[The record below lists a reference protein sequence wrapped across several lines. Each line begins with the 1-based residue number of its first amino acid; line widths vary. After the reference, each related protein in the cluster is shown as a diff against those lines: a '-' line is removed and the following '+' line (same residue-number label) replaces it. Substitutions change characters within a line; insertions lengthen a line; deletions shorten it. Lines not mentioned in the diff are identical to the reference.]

1 MRTGTLVAAAL
12 CAVALSACGGGRGGS
27 ATIPAPPA
35 GTAAP
40 APIFSTVPISST
52 STQRGIPL
60 TGDRLS
66 VAVLADGTVAYSNR
80 FDWGLVKAS
89 GALSTWSGSF
99 DGGGPVAFGRG
110 ADGSL
115 YAGNS
120 VPAGNTLASSVLNE
134 ATGEQWSFS
143 AFPPWV
149 ILGGPDGGTWVLTFT
164 GMVRLDAGGTT
175 TFLPVTAPPGDANDV
190 TLGPD
195 GAFWVAEFGGAIER
209 VPLHGAPLRFPVDG
223 HPQRIAAGADGAL
236 WFLDDAGL
244 VRRMTTSGQTRTY
257 FSVGGR
263 FTEADAIAAGADGAM
278 WLTNGGANELVRIAP
293 DGAVTRFPAPAAGDS
308 PSGIVAAPDGT
319 LYFFEQNL
327 HGLVVV
333 HATPR

>member
-1 MRTGTLVAAAL
+1 MRTGTLVVTAL
-12 CAVALSACGGGRGGS
+12 CAVALSACGGGGS
-27 ATIPAPPA
+27 GSPATPPPPA
-35 GTAAP
+35 STAAP
-40 APIFSTVPISST
+40 APTFSTVPIPST

-80 FDWGLVKAS
+80 FYWGLVKPAQDT
-89 GALSTWSGSF
+89 STWSGSF

-115 YAGNS
+115 YAGDS
-120 VPAGNTLASSVLNE
+120 VPAGNGLASSVLDE
-134 ATGEQWSFS
+134 STGERWSF
-143 AFPPWV
+143 AAYPPWV
-149 ILGGPDGGTWVLTFT
+149 ILSGPDAGTWVLTFT
-164 GMVRLDAGGTT
+164 GLVRLDAGGTT

-190 TLGPD
+190 TLGRD

-209 VPLHGAPLRFPVDG
+209 VPLQGAPLRFPVDG
-223 HPQRIAAGADGAL
+223 HPKRIAAGADGAL
-236 WFLDDAGL
+236 WFLDNAGL
-244 VRRMTTSGQTRTY
+244 VRRMTTSGQTQTY
-257 FSVGGR
+257 FSNGGQ

-293 DGAVTRFPAPAAGDS
+293 DGTVTRFPAPAPGDS
-308 PSGIVAAPDGT
+308 PSGIAAAPDRT
-319 LYFFEQNL
+319 LYFFEQTRQ
-327 HGLVVV
+327 GLLLV